1 MKSSICRRGA
11 KCQSRAIEIGRHSHL
26 FGGSDPCVFQ
36 RAMGSV
42 CASNFSTNDV
52 NRTALY
58 CDNLKSTD
66 FKSDAVLPIILSQTQ
81 HECCQYPF
89 CVFAGIF
96 KSEAL

>member
-1 MKSSICRRGA
+1 
-11 KCQSRAIEIGRHSHL
+11 
-26 FGGSDPCVFQ
+26 
-36 RAMGSV
+36 MGSV

-81 HECCQYPF
+81 HECCQNPF

-96 KSEAL
+96 KSEALRANPCTLEILCLLFNRDVEDFDC